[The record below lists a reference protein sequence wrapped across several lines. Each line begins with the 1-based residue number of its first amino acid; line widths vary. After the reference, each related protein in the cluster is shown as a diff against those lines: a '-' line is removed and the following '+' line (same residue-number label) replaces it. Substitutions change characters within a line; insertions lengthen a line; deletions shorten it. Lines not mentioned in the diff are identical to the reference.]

1 MKALGVF
8 EIKTRL
14 SQVCEEVARTKEG
27 VLVTKRGKP
36 FVRIV
41 PLSQEETGG
50 SEVWQARE
58 RYAGKLQEGEDLT
71 LPGREVEPLYNPFS
85 EKE

>member
-1 MKALGVF
+1 
-8 EIKTRL
+8 
-14 SQVCEEVARTKEG
+14 VCEEVARTKEG

-41 PLSQEETGG
+41 PLLQEESGG

-58 RYAGKLQEGEDLT
+58 RYAGKLKKDEDFT
-71 LPGREVEPLYNPFS
+71 LPDRNVEPLCNPFS
-85 EKE
+85 EKER